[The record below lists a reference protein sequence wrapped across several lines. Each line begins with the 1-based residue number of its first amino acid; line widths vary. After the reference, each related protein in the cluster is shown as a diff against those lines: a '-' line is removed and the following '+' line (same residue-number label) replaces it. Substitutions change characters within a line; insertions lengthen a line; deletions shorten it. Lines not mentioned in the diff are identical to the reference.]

1 MTTPALSGPARRA
14 AAENL
19 LVAFHARSAAPEG
32 TQGHVMAAHRFA
44 ALCKV
49 GARAGLATSPG
60 ELEVIVADVA
70 DQIPPTPHGL
80 VGIIDRTWLMQ
91 ARFLLA
97 RRFRQMPRD
106 RAAA

>member
-1 MTTPALSGPARRA
+1 MTPTARAARRA

-19 LVAFHARSAAPEG
+19 LVAFHARESAPEG
-32 TQGHVMAAHRFA
+32 SQGRRMAAARFG
-44 ALCKV
+44 ALCQV
-49 GARAGLATSPG
+49 GARAGLAGSPA

-70 DQIPPTPHGL
+70 EQIPPTPHGMT
-80 VGIIDRTWLMQ
+80 GFIDRTWLMQ

-97 RRFRQMPRD
+97 RRFRQDPSP